1 MAKNIKKIAEILG
14 AKIVAPVPDTGGGAF
29 GAYRLA
35 EIVARLQ
42 ARLEP
47 GQGKRPG
54 RPTAVEWVHHR
65 KLPMSDATFHKLE
78 DLAARAST
86 PERKVSPM
94 QLAAQLLEEAIGRC
108 QSGT

>member
-14 AKIVAPVPDTGGGAF
+14 AKIVAAVPETGGGAF
-29 GAYRLA
+29 GAYRLG

-47 GQGKRPG
+47 SQGKRPG
-54 RPTAVEWVHHR
+54 RPTAVDWVHHR
-65 KLPMSDATFHKLE
+65 KLPMSDDTFKKLE
-78 DLAARAST
+78 ELAAKAST
-86 PERKVSPM
+86 DDRKVSPM

-108 QSGT
+108 GATE

>member
-1 MAKNIKKIAEILG
+1 MAKNINKIAEILG
-14 AKIVAPVPDTGGGAF
+14 AKIVAQVPETGGGAF

-54 RPTAVEWVHHR
+54 RPTAVDWVHHR
-65 KLPMSDATFHKLE
+65 KLPMSDETFKKLE
-78 DLAARAST
+78 ELAAKVST
-86 PERKVSPM
+86 DDRKVSPM

-108 QSGT
+108 GANE